1 MAAKV
6 RRLKIGITI
15 TVAISLAIVLLAP
28 SPVVPATVAEVGT
41 GGVPLLVQDFS
52 SVPPRVVEDAAE
64 LAAELFGDDRQKNDN
79 FISQLLATYLAARD
93 KDVVV
98 IFNSGGFGWTP
109 IEDSPQ
115 GQGFVAGIESVLN
128 GSGYSVLLLEHF
140 RTAETLNG
148 GLSEFMAEAGL
159 YPPKAKDLAL
169 RVEFLT
175 DHIPGIS
182 VIMTG
187 LSNGSAICESV
198 MSILKGNRQ
207 VYSIQ
212 LGPSFWNDS
221 PVSDR
226 SLVMRGNGIG
236 PDSFSQGDLFT
247 IIRAN
252 LEALFGISQDNPG
265 HILLYIGAPGHDYR
279 WEYEAVRSRITDF
292 LNKHWPPKTRLG
304 EIIA

>member
-6 RRLKIGITI
+6 RRLKIGITL
-15 TVAISLAIVLLAP
+15 TVAISLAIVLLSP
-28 SPVVPATVAEVGT
+28 SPVVPATASEVGS
-41 GGVPLLVQDFS
+41 GGVPLLVQGFS
-52 SVPPRVVEDAAE
+52 DVPQSVVEDAAE
-64 LAAELFGDDRQKNDN
+64 STAELFGDNQQKSDD

-93 KDVVV
+93 KDIVV

-109 IEDSPQ
+109 IEDAPQ
-115 GQGFVAGIESVLN
+115 AQGFIVGIESVLA
-128 GSGYSVLLLEHF
+128 GSGYRVLLLEHF

-148 GLSEFMAEAGL
+148 GLSEIMAEAGL
-159 YPPKAKDLAL
+159 YPSKAKDLAL

-182 VIMTG
+182 VILAG
-187 LSNGSAICESV
+187 QSNGSAICERV
-198 MSILKGNRQ
+198 MSILKDNRQ

-212 LGPSFWNDS
+212 LGPPSWNGS
-221 PVSDR
+221 AVSDR
-226 SLVMRGNGIG
+226 SLVMRGNGMV

-252 LEALFGISQDNPG
+252 LEALFGISQDNSS

-279 WEYEAVRSRITDF
+279 WEYEAVRSQITDF
-292 LNKHWPPKTRLG
+292 LNKHWP
-304 EIIA
+304 

>member
-6 RRLKIGITI
+6 RRIKIGVAL

-28 SPVVPATVAEVGT
+28 SPVVPAIAAEVGS
-41 GGVPLLVQDFS
+41 GGVPLIETQPGNPELA
-52 SVPPRVVEDAAE
+52 EDAAE
-64 LAAELFGDDRQKNDN
+64 VAAELFGDDQQKSDD

-93 KDVVV
+93 KDIVV
-98 IFNSGGFGWTP
+98 IFNSGGFGWTS

-115 GQGFVAGIESVLN
+115 AQGFVVGLESVLVA
-128 GSGYSVLLLEHF
+128 SGYRVLLLEHF

-159 YPPKAKDLAL
+159 YPSKAKDLAL

-182 VIMTG
+182 VILTG
-187 LSNGSAICESV
+187 QSNGSAICERV

-212 LGPSFWNDS
+212 LGPPFWNDS
-221 PVSDR
+221 AFPVR
-226 SLVMRGNGIG
+226 SLVMRSNGLV

-252 LEALFGISQDNPG
+252 LEALFGISQDSPG

-279 WEYEAVRSRITDF
+279 WEYEAVRSQVTDF
-292 LNKHWPPKTRLG
+292 LNKHWPKVVKNSVG
-304 EIIA
+304 

>member
-6 RRLKIGITI
+6 RRLKIGIAL

-28 SPVVPATVAEVGT
+28 SPVVPATAAEVGS
-41 GGVPLLVQDFS
+41 GGVPLTEAQ
-52 SVPPRVVEDAAE
+52 PRNPELAEDAAV
-64 LAAELFGDDRQKNDN
+64 LAAELFGDNQQKSDD

-93 KDVVV
+93 KDIVV

-115 GQGFVAGIESVLN
+115 GQSFVAGIESVLA
-128 GSGYSVLLLEHF
+128 GSGYRVLLLEHF

-148 GLSEFMAEAGL
+148 VLGEIMAEVDL
-159 YPPKAKDLAL
+159 YPSKAKDLAL

-182 VIMTG
+182 VILTG
-187 LSNGSAICESV
+187 QSNGSAICESV
-198 MSILKGNRQ
+198 MIILKGNRQ
-207 VYSIQ
+207 VYGIQ

-221 PVSDR
+221 VVSDR
-226 SLVMRGNGIG
+226 SLVMRSNGIV
-236 PDSFSQGDLFT
+236 PDSISQGDMFT

-252 LEALFGISQDNPG
+252 LEALFGISQESPG

-279 WEYEAVRSRITDF
+279 WEYEAVRSQVTDF
-292 LNKHWPPKTRLG
+292 LNKHWPK
-304 EIIA
+304 IAKNSVG